1 MTGINRGGNLPASS
15 GATPIAAQALAW
27 ASRPAASTHA
37 GQIIRITDVSAGQS
51 GNGGG
56 ALFISNGTRWKP
68 LFDVTIDAI
77 DTANV
82 GAANQ
87 TEQQLAPNHVLL
99 PAGLIADTDRIFVD
113 LTASKNGTGD
123 SCVLRLRFG
132 PTGTTADPVLV
143 VLSSMAGASQSFGT
157 ILEFKRISAT
167 SIQKLGNGDAATS
180 YMGASTTAFPAPV
193 AVSNMDSNGMYLS
206 ITAQMTGGT
215 EIPTLQDMMMK
226 LRASDNT

>member
-1 MTGINRGGNLPASS
+1 MTTRQSGGSPVSAGTS
-15 GATPIAAQALAW
+15 PIAAQAFTW
-27 ASRPAASTHA
+27 AAKPSASGRT

-51 GNGGG
+51 GAGGG
-56 ALFISNGTRWKP
+56 ALFMSNGTRWKP

-82 GAANQ
+82 GAANT

-99 PAGLIADTDRIFVD
+99 PAGLIADTDRIYID

-123 SCVLRLRFG
+123 SCTLRLRFG

-143 VLSSMAGASQSFGT
+143 VLSSMAGANQSFGT

-167 SIQKLGNGDAATS
+167 SIQKMGSGDSALS
-180 YMGASTTAFPAPV
+180 YIGPSTTAFFSPV
-193 AVSNMDSNGMYLS
+193 AVSNMDSNGMYMS

-226 LRASDNT
+226 LRCSDNM

>member
-1 MTGINRGGNLPASS
+1 MTTRQSGGSPISA
-15 GATPIAAQALAW
+15 GTTPIATQAFTW
-27 ASRPAASTHA
+27 AAKPSATNRT

-51 GNGGG
+51 GTGGG
-56 ALFISNGTRWKP
+56 ALFMSNGTRWKP

-87 TEQQLAPNHVLL
+87 TEQQLSPNHVLL
-99 PAGLIADTDRIFVD
+99 PAGLIGDTDRIYID

-123 SCVLRLRFG
+123 SCTIRLRFG

-143 VLSSMAGASQSFGT
+143 ILSSMAGANQSFGT

-167 SIQKLGNGDAATS
+167 SIQKMGSGDSALS
-180 YMGASTTAFPAPV
+180 YIGPSTTAFPAPV
-193 AVSNMDSNGMYLS
+193 AVSNMDSNGMYMS

-215 EIPTLQDMMMK
+215 EIPTVQDMMMK
-226 LRASDNT
+226 LRCSDNT